1 MKKRKKVLIIILLIS
16 IGILTFYLIPMR
28 ITPKVPLTSE
38 DISIKVE
45 RAGGNTGP
53 VFKVGED
60 KAKLKKILK
69 EKYPDKDIEPHY
81 IELTG
86 NLPYGV
92 VNDPVFLGDYVVHG
106 TIISPDG
113 GEEKSTII
121 DVKYT
126 DAKISRLFRDD
137 SQMSGFYEIIIV
149 FISFISAIILIIIF
163 LILFIRKIIKV
174 FKT

>member
-92 VNDPVFLGDYVVHG
+92 VNDP
-106 TIISPDG
+106 
-113 GEEKSTII
+113 
-121 DVKYT
+121 
-126 DAKISRLFRDD
+126 
-137 SQMSGFYEIIIV
+137 
-149 FISFISAIILIIIF
+149 IF
-163 LILFIRKIIKV
+163 LWVIM
-174 FKT
+174 

>member
-1 MKKRKKVLIIILLIS
+1 MKKIIKFLILSIS
-16 IGILTFYLIPMR
+16 IGIITFYLIPMR
-28 ITPKVPLTSE
+28 ITPKVPLTNE

-60 KAKLKKILK
+60 KSKLKEILK

-86 NLPYGV
+86 NLPYEV
-92 VNDPVFLGDYVVHG
+92 VNDPVLLGDYVVQG

-137 SQMSGFYEIIIV
+137 LYIHN
-149 FISFISAIILIIIF
+149 
-163 LILFIRKIIKV
+163 FIRKIIKAIRTSWNV
-174 FKT
+174 IIENFNC